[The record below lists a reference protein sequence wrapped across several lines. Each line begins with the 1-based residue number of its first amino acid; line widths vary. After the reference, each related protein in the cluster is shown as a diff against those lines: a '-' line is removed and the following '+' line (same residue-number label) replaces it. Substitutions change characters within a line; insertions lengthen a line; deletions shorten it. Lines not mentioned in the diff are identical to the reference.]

1 MGHVTSDTTLSDRKR
16 EVIAYREQR
25 SERRPIETFSNQCN
39 ISRKICFAIVTLNMS
54 GCRSTS
60 TKIIYQNSIEHSSI
74 SMMMAHYR

>member
-39 ISRKICFAIVTLNMS
+39 ILRKICFAIVTLNMS
-54 GCRSTS
+54 GSRSTS